1 VRALSRYFKK
11 DLQLSFLRT
20 AAGAE
25 VDLIIETPLG
35 EVFGIEIKTK
45 AVPDSRDFEGG
56 FAALKKIVP
65 KAKCFC
71 VYSGEVKHVSD
82 GYQIIPYKDF
92 FKLIKSL

>member
-1 VRALSRYFKK
+1 MSSFPNERLHQIDLLSTKTYALLKAHPSHIY
-11 DLQLSFLRT
+11 S
-20 AAGAE
+20 
-25 VDLIIETPLG
+25 
-35 EVFGIEIKTK
+35 EIK

-71 VYSGEVKHVSD
+71 VYSGEVKRVSD

-92 FKLIKSL
+92 LN